1 MVQLKVYKIISF
13 SMLIMSCVFNLS
25 WIASILVHFLTA
37 SDIAFYFIVKA
48 PLILLLSMSDMPKA
62 LWLICF
68 AMVLLC
74 WMSIFVLSILSF
86 FIKKVRIPLYA
97 LSIFAALYDVIFS
110 FIFSAVEMKISAL
123 FMFMIVFS
131 INMLF
136 IAVQIVSFVFEK
148 RRKTVDGGVS

>member
-74 WMSIFVLSILSF
+74 WLSIFVLSILSF

-97 LSIFAALYDVIFS
+97 LSISAALYDVIFS

-148 RRKTVDGGVS
+148 RRKTVNGGVS

>member
-37 SDIAFYFIVKA
+37 SDIAFCFIVKA
-48 PLILLLSMSDMPKA
+48 PLILLLSMSDMPKVV
-62 LWLICF
+62 WLICAF
-68 AMVLLC
+68 MVLLC
-74 WMSIFVLSILSF
+74 WVSIFVLSILGM

-97 LSIFAALYDVIFS
+97 LSILAALFDVIFS
-110 FIFSAVEMKISAL
+110 FIFSSVDMKISAL
-123 FMFMIVFS
+123 FMFVIVFL

-136 IAVQIVSFVFEK
+136 IIVQAISFVFEK
-148 RRKTVDGGVS
+148 RKT